1 MDLENALNP
10 DDLAHDL
17 SRANI
22 GEAALYGVYYDD
34 TEYDYMQ
41 HLRTVGLQEA
51 GVESVLLEAP
61 NVSSKS
67 KKQSKKLGRHEHDL
81 FHDLPE
87 EALPSKIEL
96 PRELVTQNAVPD
108 EISGLQP
115 DMDPHL
121 RQTLEAL
128 DDEAFVDDD
137 LNDDFFQELVGGGE
151 RDKDDPE
158 FEFHEDGGSE
168 DKKES
173 TEAQGWEERFK
184 DFKREQTKGTE
195 QAYASD
201 SDDDFS
207 SDELSEAQDTMGELP
222 VLPISR
228 KRRRKGQS
236 DASGYSMS
244 SSSMF
249 RNAGLTLLDERFD
262 KV

>member
-67 KKQSKKLGRHEHDL
+67 KKQSKKLGRHEYDL